1 MEEDNPQGMK
11 LSHVEVTHVGLTR
24 KENQDSIFA
33 LPEHGVFLVAD
44 GMGGEKA
51 GAEASA
57 QVVATV
63 NRLMSEYFQK
73 FDPQGPADV
82 EGLVKKSLELASKEV
97 LQIAAR
103 EPDKMGMGSTGSLMI
118 LHRGAYFL
126 AQVGDSRIYLLRKGR
141 VQQLTR
147 DHTIVWTLYESGIL
161 SREQLETHP
170 DRHLLTQCIG
180 GSKPVEV
187 EIFADRVQQG
197 DVFLLCSDGLTGY
210 AGEEKVMRLLAD
222 QVYNLEELGQR
233 LLQAALEGGGG
244 DNVSVILAKVESLD
258 PQDNWTLEGSPTPK
272 FAPAVV
278 PPPAKEEKSAA
289 PPTPAKRPASHRV
302 GLYAALFFFV
312 AIFLL
317 VAAIAKRKRDF
328 VEIKFQTERALSL
341 EDIKFLDEDGNA
353 VDLADATLEKNTLAM
368 NVPRGAKYSVKVD
381 HEGVVPVEKAIDFS
395 EYTGNP
401 LKVVV
406 LEFGK
411 LEITPGANSGISEL
425 RIVEIAP
432 GASENDE
439 PKEVAVIYEFPGNGD
454 SAAKLM
460 HEIKPRVPHNITV
473 KDSQG
478 RVMSF
483 TVEVQPGRTET
494 ISAEF

>member
-1 MEEDNPQGMK
+1 MK

-57 QVVATV
+57 QVVMTV

-73 FDPQGPADV
+73 YDPQAPADV

-103 EPDKMGMGSTGSLMI
+103 EPDKTGMGSTGSLLI
-118 LHRGAYFL
+118 LHRGAYFI

-147 DHTIVWTLYESGIL
+147 DHTIVWSLYEGGIL

-170 DRHLLTQCIG
+170 ERHLLTQCIG
-180 GSKPVEV
+180 GAKPVEV
-187 EIFADRVQQG
+187 EIFADRVQAG

-210 AGEEKVMRLLAD
+210 AGEDKVMRLLAD

-244 DNVSVILAKVESLD
+244 DNVSVILAKVDALE
-258 PQDNWTLEGSPTPK
+258 PQDNWTLEGNPTPK
-272 FAPAVV
+272 SAPVVV
-278 PPPAKEEKSAA
+278 PPPPKEEKAKQQQRA
-289 PPTPAKRPASHRV
+289 PTKRPASHRV

-328 VEIKFQTERALSL
+328 VEIKFQTERTLSL
-341 EDIKFLDEDGNA
+341 EDIKFIDEDGNA
-353 VDLADATLEKNTLAM
+353 VELADATLDKNTLAM

-381 HEGVVPVEKAIDFS
+381 HEGVVPVEKAIDFAQ
-395 EYTGNP
+395 YTGNP
-401 LKVVV
+401 LKVAV

-425 RIVEIAP
+425 RIAEIAP

-439 PKEVAVIYEFPGNGD
+439 AKEIAVIYEYPSGGD
-454 SAAKLM
+454 SAAKLT
-460 HEIKPRVPHNITV
+460 HEIKPRAPHNITV